1 MEKINE
7 NEQWRLNGDCSKC
20 RREKYCSTTCTHYK
34 RRESAELRVLV
45 ADTMNELTG
54 GAMADRIDR
63 KFYGI

>member
-20 RREKYCSTTCTHYK
+20 RREKYCSTPCTHYK

-45 ADTMNELTG
+45 AETMNEMTG
-54 GAMADRIDR
+54 GAMADHIDK